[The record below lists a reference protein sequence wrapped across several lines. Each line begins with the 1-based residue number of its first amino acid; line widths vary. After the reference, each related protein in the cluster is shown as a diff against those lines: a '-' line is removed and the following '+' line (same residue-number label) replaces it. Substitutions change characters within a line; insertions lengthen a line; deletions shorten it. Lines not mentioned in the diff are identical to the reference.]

1 MSNLLEDY
9 LYSDKIH
16 DGLITNPAKII
27 LDSMIN
33 YNKLK
38 NEQAKK
44 INQST
49 AKKHP
54 NSRFFNVAKKKA
66 CRSTPFGEL

>member
-16 DGLITNPAKII
+16 DGLITNPVKII

-38 NEQAKK
+38 TDQD
-44 INQST
+44 SYV
-49 AKKHP
+49 
-54 NSRFFNVAKKKA
+54 RY
-66 CRSTPFGEL
+66 

>member
-1 MSNLLEDY
+1 MKECINIWKNKLGDTQKMKNIMSNLFEDY

-38 NEQAKK
+38 TDQD
-44 INQST
+44 SYV
-49 AKKHP
+49 
-54 NSRFFNVAKKKA
+54 RY
-66 CRSTPFGEL
+66 

>member
-1 MSNLLEDY
+1 MSNLLEDS

-16 DGLITNPAKII
+16 DGLITNPVKII

-38 NEQAKK
+38 IDQG
-44 INQST
+44 SYV
-49 AKKHP
+49 
-54 NSRFFNVAKKKA
+54 RY
-66 CRSTPFGEL
+66 

>member
-16 DGLITNPAKII
+16 DGLIINPAKII

-38 NEQAKK
+38 IGQGSY
-44 INQST
+44 I
-49 AKKHP
+49 
-54 NSRFFNVAKKKA
+54 RY
-66 CRSTPFGEL
+66 